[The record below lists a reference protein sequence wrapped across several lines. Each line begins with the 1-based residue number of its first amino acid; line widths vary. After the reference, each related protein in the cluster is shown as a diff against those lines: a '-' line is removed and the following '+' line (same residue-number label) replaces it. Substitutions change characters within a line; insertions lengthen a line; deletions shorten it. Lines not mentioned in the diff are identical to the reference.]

1 MRTYNLRLD
10 QYNISNAMYR
20 ELLYFCRQYDDKRQ
34 RAGMARGLSAVKTD
48 GMPHGTGTGDPTA
61 AKAARAARL
70 QADVDLIDQTAR
82 EAADELAPYLI
93 RNVTRG
99 VPYACL
105 EMPCGK
111 NEFWRIR
118 KRFFYLL
125 AQKRDMI

>member
-34 RAGMARGLSAVKTD
+34 RAAMARGLSAVKMD

-99 VPYACL
+99 IPYDCL
-105 EMPCGK
+105 GVPCGVNQFGK
-111 NEFWRIR
+111 MRR
-118 KRFFYLL
+118 RFFYLL
-125 AQKRDMI
+125 AQKKELL